1 MAAVELKWFLALFE
15 VVRAVARVEHLARE
29 RLNRGGRQHRGQL
42 CQMRAA
48 FNSRQA
54 LFDAIAKSFEEIQ
67 ADELFISRTD
77 RIAVVRIGDSV
88 RDGLCVDDIELSVD
102 GDAQPEIM
110 QRLACWSDTG
120 GEPGITSLDIRY
132 MRVDIPQAV
141 VASERFDLDCA
152 RVL

>member
-1 MAAVELKWFLALFE
+1 MAAVELKWFLVLFE
-15 VVRAVARVEHLARE
+15 VMRAVARVEHFARE
-29 RLNRGGRQHRGQL
+29 RLNRGGRKDGDQL

-48 FNSRQA
+48 FNSRQT
-54 LFDAIAKSFEEIQ
+54 LFDAVAKSFEEIQ
-67 ADELFISRTD
+67 ADQLFISRTD
-77 RIAVVRIGDSV
+77 RIAVVRIRDGI
-88 RDGLCVDDIELSVD
+88 RDGLCVDDVELSVD

-120 GEPGITSLDIRY
+120 GELGITSLDISY